1 MEENEELEEKK
12 STVGAWIMLVLALL
26 YGVSPVDIIP
36 DIPVVGWVDDF
47 FINVTAILNLIQA
60 ECHQTNETLASI
72 AKGLK
77 WVAIGIGVVVIL
89 LVLLLGSFI
98 VSLFS

>member
-1 MEENEELEEKK
+1 MDNNNELEEKK
-12 STVGAWIMLVLALL
+12 STAGAWVMLVLAVL
-26 YGVSPVDIIP
+26 YGFSPVDIIP
-36 DIPVVGWVDDF
+36 DIPVIGWIDDF
-47 FINVTAILNLIQA
+47 FINATAILNLIQA

-77 WVAIGIGVVVIL
+77 WLAIGRGVVVIL

-98 VSLFS
+98 VSLFN

>member
-1 MEENEELEEKK
+1 MRESNDLEEKK
-12 STVGAWIMLVLALL
+12 STVGAWIFMIISIL

-47 FINVTAILNLIQA
+47 FINATAILNLIQA
-60 ECHQTNETLASI
+60 ECSQTNQWLASI

-77 WVAIGIGVVVIL
+77 WVVIALGVVFIL

-98 VSLFS
+98 VSLFK